1 MSKFDSYFLMKPDD
15 AIDYVKEKVTQFA
28 WDTSS
33 MQSKEIGD
41 GNLNY
46 VFRVWDDRG
55 HSVIIKQAG
64 HTARISKEMVLSTDR
79 NRIES
84 EILILEGKLAP
95 GFVPKIYFFDV
106 NMSACAEEDL
116 TGHEIM
122 RTCMLRHEIFP
133 KFAEDISTFMANT
146 LMGTTDIV
154 MNHKEKKGL
163 QRKFINPEL
172 CEITEDLVYTEP
184 YNDCKKR
191 NNVFAPNAEF
201 VKKELYDD
209 KELHCEVAKLKMN
222 FMCNAQSLI
231 HGDLHTGSVFI
242 TPDST
247 MVIDPEFAFYGPMG
261 YDIGN
266 VIANMI
272 FAWCNGD
279 AEIQD
284 ASEREKFCGWV
295 EQVIVEV
302 VDKTMAKMEKYYWEH
317 VTDVMAK
324 SEGYYGIL
332 HRNDPCRY
340 RRRDRSGAKPQD
352 RRHGQRQRPDHDFGR
367 KKADPRGTHLHPQRK
382 TFHQGT
388 QEYEVRRG
396 FPQGIERLDGTRCA
410 LRLGMRRPEVMEKE
424 CMQ

>member
-1 MSKFDSYFLMKPDD
+1 MSRFDSYFLMKSED
-15 AIDYVKEKVTQFA
+15 AIDYVKEKVPQFS
-28 WDTSS
+28 WDASS
-33 MQSKEIGD
+33 MHSKEIGD

-46 VFRVWDDRG
+46 VFRVWDNKG
-55 HSVIIKQAG
+55 NSIIIKQAG
-64 HTARISKEMVLSTDR
+64 CTARISEDMVLSTDR

-84 EILILEGKLAP
+84 EILILEGKLAN

-122 RTCMLRHEIFP
+122 RTCLLRHEIFP

-154 MNHKEKKGL
+154 MNHKEKKEL

-184 YNDCKKR
+184 YNNCANR
-191 NNVFAPNAEF
+191 NNIFAPNEEF

-209 KELHCEVAKLKMN
+209 EELHLEIAKLKTD
-222 FMCNAQSLI
+222 FMCNAQSIL

-242 TPDST
+242 TKEST
-247 MVIDPEFAFYGPMG
+247 IVIDPEFAFYGPMG

-279 AEIQD
+279 AEIND
-284 ASEREKFCGWV
+284 NAKRKEFCGWV

-302 VDKTMAKMEKYYWEH
+302 IDKTMAKMKDYYQEH
-317 VTDVMAK
+317 VTDAMAK
-324 SEGYYGIL
+324 SKGYMEYYISTIL
-332 HRNDPCRY
+332 ADTSGVTGLELN
-340 RRRDRSGAKPQD
+340 RRTVGMANVKDLTTISDEKKRIRAERICILAGKHYIKERANMKCGA
-352 RRHGQRQRPDHDFGR
+352 DFL
-367 KKADPRGTHLHPQRK
+367 KVLKYM
-382 TFHQGT
+382 
-388 QEYEVRRG
+388 ESSV
-396 FPQGIERLDGTRCA
+396 A
-410 LRLGMRRPEVMEKE
+410 L
-424 CMQ
+424 